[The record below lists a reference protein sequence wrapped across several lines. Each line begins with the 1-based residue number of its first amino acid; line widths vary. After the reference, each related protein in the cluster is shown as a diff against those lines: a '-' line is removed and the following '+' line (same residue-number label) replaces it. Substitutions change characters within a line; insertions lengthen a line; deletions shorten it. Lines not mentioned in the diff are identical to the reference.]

1 VQMPQQSC
9 QTENCVWAPN
19 EWPAENLN
27 KCCHAA
33 LAAASPSE
41 HLANLF
47 ATASPSEHQTSMTTF
62 AFSKAAF
69 QVHST
74 WF

>member
-41 HLANLF
+41 LQARMTASALANAAL
-47 ATASPSEHQTSMTTF
+47 ASHP
-62 AFSKAAF
+62 AW
-69 QVHST
+69 V
-74 WF
+74 